1 MHSVEPRLP
10 VYILNWNGG
19 DAVSACI
26 EAVFRSEGIS
36 PVVHVVDNDSSDGSP
51 ERAAALLGAER
62 VIRTGANRG
71 YAAGMNAALEHLA
84 RADGEFALL
93 LTHDVHIAP
102 DALRRLFDAAR
113 GDPGIGVVGPVVVYR
128 ERPSRLIGA
137 GGYLEPRRLASGA
150 HRTVLAP
157 EPYAVDWLDGCCL
170 LVRRRALESVG
181 GFDEGYF
188 LYYEDTDLGYR
199 LGRAGWRIVVEPRAV
214 ALHEKYGVPGAYYFH
229 YMVRNRYR
237 FWRKHFGIGAARVGA
252 AVAADT
258 ARIGAALLRELV
270 LRNDDGE
277 RPAERWVR
285 LGRQLRGA
293 VTGTLASLRG
303 EEGRCVSVGPDE
315 PTRVA
320 GAASAEPRATS

>member
-1 MHSVEPRLP
+1 MHSVEPRVH

-19 DAVSACI
+19 DAVAECI
-26 EAVFRSEGIS
+26 EAVQRSEGIS
-36 PVVHVVDNDSSDGSP
+36 PVVHVVDNASTDGSP
-51 ERAAALLGAER
+51 DRAAATLGDDR

-84 RADGEFALL
+84 GEDGEFALL
-93 LTHDVHIAP
+93 LTHDVRIAP
-102 DALRRLFDAAR
+102 DALRRLFDVAH
-113 GDPGIGVVGPVVVYR
+113 GDPQVGVVGPVVVYR
-128 ERPSRLIGA
+128 ERPRRLIGA
-137 GGYLEPRRLASGA
+137 GGYLKPRRLAAGA
-150 HRTVLAP
+150 HREVLDP
-157 EPYAVDWLDGCCL
+157 EPYAVDWLDGGCF

-188 LYYEDTDLGYR
+188 LYWEDTDVGYR

-237 FWRKHFGIGAARVGA
+237 FWRNNFGVGAVRVGA
-252 AVAADT
+252 LVAADT
-258 ARIGAALLRELV
+258 ARIGAALIRAWLLR
-270 LRNDDGE
+270 DDNGE
-277 RPAERWVR
+277 PPAERWVR

-303 EEGRCVSVGPDE
+303 EEGRSLSVSPDE
-315 PTRVA
+315 PKRA
-320 GAASAEPRATS
+320 EEAAPAACRATS